1 VTINVAA
8 LTYDAIVLGCDSFS
22 SLTDTAVFPF
32 RPDGAGF
39 AVDANGD
46 LITDAAGNFVVPFAQ
61 PYIETVATTVFG
73 GVSKMFLLYEDG
85 DTSVAATTAGM
96 GTLNGLTIAAHA
108 GRYRRSRDR
117 AQANFDSVEA
127 VATDF
132 KAYIRTEWE
141 RQLGWD
147 ALPDEQKRYLGTVQ
161 FLVGGFSAKFDH
173 GQVFVL
179 DAKEDSCVE
188 QFDEE
193 RSGLCWTGQANFVE
207 RLLSGVD
214 GRLRATVSREM
225 VRTLE
230 AQRSAVLEG
239 MSRELHAAGVNVPD
253 GLEVSIEETVEPSLP
268 WAVGW
273 ADIDYANLPT
283 QYGIDLVSFLVN
295 TQSGMQHFSKGIAN
309 VGGRT
314 HIGVLRR
321 GEKFTMLHE
330 PELTHD
336 HTGFSHDK

>member
-1 VTINVAA
+1 MTINVAA

-22 SLTDTAVFPF
+22 SLTDTAIFPF

-39 AVDANGD
+39 ALDENGD
-46 LITDAAGNFVVPFAQ
+46 FITDRDGNFVVALAQ
-61 PYIETVATTVFG
+61 PHIETVATTVFG
-73 GVSKMFLLYEDG
+73 GVNKMFLLFEDG

-108 GRYRRSRDR
+108 GRYRRACGR
-117 AQANFDSVEA
+117 ANTHFDSVSA
-127 VATDF
+127 VAEDF
-132 KAYIRTEWE
+132 RAYIRSEWE
-141 RQLGWD
+141 RQTDWEN
-147 ALPDEQKRYLGTVQ
+147 LPDERKRYLGTVE
-161 FLVGGFSAKFDH
+161 LIVGGFSPDHDH
-173 GQVFVL
+173 GQVFVI
-179 DAKEDSCVE
+179 DTKENSCHE
-188 QFDEE
+188 QFEEE

-214 GRLRATVSREM
+214 GRLRAIVSREI
-225 VRTLE
+225 VRALEDQRTTL
-230 AQRSAVLEG
+230 LEG
-239 MSRELHAAGVNVPD
+239 VSRELHVAGIAVPD
-253 GLEVSIEETVEPSLP
+253 GTELRIEETVEPSLP
-268 WAVGW
+268 WSVGW

-295 TQSGMQHFSKGIAN
+295 TQSGMQHFSKGIAT

-321 GEKFTMLHE
+321 GERFTMLHE

-336 HTGFSHDK
+336 HTGFSHDR